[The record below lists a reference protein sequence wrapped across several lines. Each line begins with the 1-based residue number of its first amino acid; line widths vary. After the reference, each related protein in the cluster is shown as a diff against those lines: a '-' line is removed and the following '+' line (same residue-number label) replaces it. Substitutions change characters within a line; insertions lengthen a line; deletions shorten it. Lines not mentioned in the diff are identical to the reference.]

1 MCLAKSL
8 PDCFIFARLEQ
19 FSAGQIKSETSQRLL
34 STVLG
39 TFSICTGTKLQ
50 KHFTALPQLF
60 FLKSSL
66 TCKVELFYTTLI
78 FPLHMFH
85 SLSSFDS
92 CLSL

>member
-1 MCLAKSL
+1 MCLTKSL

-60 FLKSSL
+60 FLNQVLPAKLNFS
-66 TCKVELFYTTLI
+66 TL
-78 FPLHMFH
+78 H
-85 SLSSFDS
+85 
-92 CLSL
+92 

>member
-8 PDCFIFARLEQ
+8 PDCFIFAQLEQ

-60 FLKSSL
+60 FLNQVLPAKLNFS
-66 TCKVELFYTTLI
+66 TL
-78 FPLHMFH
+78 H
-85 SLSSFDS
+85 
-92 CLSL
+92 